1 MENPFY
7 NRIASALWVFL
18 LILVVT
24 LAAYVSVGR
33 LLTANLASF
42 RVEIL
47 RELNA
52 RLPFGI
58 EAQEVA
64 GEWQSFTPELILT
77 GLRITIPGSESRPLE
92 LSRGRMGV
100 DVLNSLRTRSLQM
113 TRLVL
118 DGLSLRGELSS
129 EGEFSLAG
137 FGRERGGATAP
148 LREFLLNIERI
159 TLRDNRLILTM
170 PDGDVRDLALQL
182 ELSRE
187 GSQRHVQATL
197 VSSAGAQIDVV
208 AQGLGDPFTPA
219 LFAGQV
225 YLNMQSAHLGAVR
238 DMFAEQAIA
247 VWADGAVDLEL
258 WLNWDKGKPSVQAR
272 LEGGD
277 LLVAA
282 DNASWELPLQRV
294 ALEARLQQ
302 RNDQWSLFVSNVQIE
317 NDSVQWALPRLQLD
331 TVKDGLRAR
340 TEGFELAPLSAIFS
354 NQEAVSEALRDVFSV
369 LQPRG
374 HISALEITIG
384 DINLPGDDWQLA
396 ANFEDLAV
404 ETLHGAPGVT
414 AATGYTQIVPSGATV
429 ILDGQSMTLDFPAV
443 YREPLHF
450 DDLYGTLH
458 LDWDAGSVKLTSGL
472 LTTLGEEGVAKVMFG
487 LNIPLQPDDIGIE
500 MDLLVGLHDTHP
512 VHRIKYIP
520 YILDPALLTW
530 LADSIGEGD
539 IEQGAFL
546 WRGSLREGA
555 APLRTVQLA
564 FNVADTQLNYHPQWP
579 PVLVEQGVILIDD

>member
-77 GLRITIPGSESRPLE
+77 GLRITIPGSESPPLE

-272 LEGGD
+272 RRRPAG
-277 LLVAA
+277 
-282 DNASWELPLQRV
+282 
-294 ALEARLQQ
+294 
-302 RNDQWSLFVSNVQIE
+302 
-317 NDSVQWALPRLQLD
+317 
-331 TVKDGLRAR
+331 
-340 TEGFELAPLSAIFS
+340 
-354 NQEAVSEALRDVFSV
+354 
-369 LQPRG
+369 RG
-374 HISALEITIG
+374 R
-384 DINLPGDDWQLA
+384 QC
-396 ANFEDLAV
+396 
-404 ETLHGAPGVT
+404 
-414 AATGYTQIVPSGATV
+414 
-429 ILDGQSMTLDFPAV
+429 IL
-443 YREPLHF
+443 
-450 DDLYGTLH
+450 
-458 LDWDAGSVKLTSGL
+458 
-472 LTTLGEEGVAKVMFG
+472 GVA
-487 LNIPLQPDDIGIE
+487 
-500 MDLLVGLHDTHP
+500 
-512 VHRIKYIP
+512 
-520 YILDPALLTW
+520 PA
-530 LADSIGEGD
+530 ACRAG
-539 IEQGAFL
+539 
-546 WRGSLREGA
+546 GA
-555 APLRTVQLA
+555 AAAAQ
-564 FNVADTQLNYHPQWP
+564 
-579 PVLVEQGVILIDD
+579 